1 MKFRHFVGQV
11 IREIRQ
17 SHGLTL
23 TDVSE
28 FGHISIATISD
39 TERGVTSTSE
49 EIIESIA
56 DVLRVS
62 VASIMLEASVRMSA
76 AGITT
81 QPVLRTNLSIA
92 RP

>member
-1 MKFRHFVGQV
+1 MKFRDYVGQV

-23 TDVSE
+23 TDVSN
-28 FGHISIATISD
+28 FGYISIATISD

-76 AGITT
+76 ASI
-81 QPVLRTNLSIA
+81 PVLRTNLSIA

>member
-17 SHGLTL
+17 SHGLTI

-28 FGHISIATISD
+28 FGHISLATISE
-39 TERGVTSTSE
+39 TERGVTNTSE

-56 DVLRVS
+56 EVLRVS

-76 AGITT
+76 AEIDNN
-81 QPVLRTNLSIA
+81 QPLRTTTSVGHL
-92 RP
+92 

>member
-1 MKFRHFVGQV
+1 MKFRDYVGQV

-23 TDVSE
+23 TDVSN
-28 FGHISIATISD
+28 FGYISLATISD
-39 TERGVTSTSE
+39 TERGVTNTSD
-49 EIIESIA
+49 EIVEVIA

-76 AGITT
+76 ASIPGE
-81 QPVLRTNLSIA
+81 PLLRTNLSLS

>member
-1 MKFRHFVGQV
+1 MKFRHYVGQV

-23 TDVSE
+23 TEMSE
-28 FGHISIATISD
+28 FASISVTHISD
-39 TERGVTSTSE
+39 TERGMTNTSD
-49 EIIESIA
+49 EIVEVIA

-76 AGITT
+76 AEIPTET
-81 QPVLRTNLSIA
+81 VLRTSLSVSH
-92 RP
+92 R